1 MIRNMQIRSKLIAVL
16 VIPLVALTVLAA
28 IGIGANVARGVQAD
42 RVNDQTD
49 FAVSLSTLVH
59 ELQKERDRSA
69 GWVGSGRSAG
79 YGGVIAQRVAVNQA
93 LQTFRRDVENLR
105 VDEGSS
111 PLLQQRLE
119 TALRQFNRLND
130 ERLQIEDEAAWTVPR
145 TLDFYSGIIA
155 NLFAVVLELGGETDS
170 RALTR
175 NLSTYVAMGRL
186 KEAASQERG
195 LVYAVASA
203 GKFAP
208 GEFQRFATSLGAQDT
223 LRAQFDA
230 TASARQ
236 RARLDQLQSNRD
248 VAEVNELRNYL
259 RNALLTG
266 DANSAI
272 ELDPREWFLRT
283 SARIDLLR
291 DVENTVA
298 DDLSAISQDVQANA
312 RRQALL
318 YTILLTLVLWI
329 TVGLSVWLIRSIVGP
344 LRTLTRSANEV
355 ADERLPGLVDKLQ
368 HTKDP
373 ADLDVVP
380 EPVPVKANDE
390 IGQVSTA
397 FNSVHR
403 VAVQVATEQAA
414 LRKSIGDMF
423 LNLARRSQSLIDRQL
438 ELIDDLE
445 RTEADPDALENL
457 FKLDHLATRMRRNAE
472 DLIVLSGAE
481 PARRWSQPVPLVD
494 VVRAALAE
502 VEDYNRVELLPID
515 DIGVGGQAVSD
526 VVHLLAELIENATSF
541 SPPGTKVQVAGQ
553 QVSNGYVLEIE
564 DRGLGM
570 TDDELVEANERLAN
584 PPMVDFALSR
594 MLGLYVVAR
603 LAQRYNIKVQLRH
616 SWYGG
621 ITALVL
627 LPPTVAVRAPM
638 PEAIEAPSRRGP
650 AELVPS
656 TKPVEP
662 PAAEENGE
670 HLPIFEAARSDW
682 FEDSVRGDHLPL
694 RRHAAQQPN
703 GRAAEPTGN
712 GAGTLTGA
720 GATRIPG
727 PGPDRDPA
735 PDGPRGDEART
746 DADRAEALRAEAMRV
761 ETARMEA
768 ARAEASR
775 VEEARSAAA
784 REATRPGDG
793 APAADR
799 PRTARDEAA
808 EAAAAPGAGARARTG
823 SLPTRT
829 PGASGPPP
837 GGAKPFAPASPPGG
851 EPLAPASPPPG
862 RPSRRAGPDRV
873 RAERMRSDRVGAA
886 QPASAGPGPVQ
897 APGPAGATAADS
909 TRTAPAPTLQA
920 ASVQTTKAGLPR
932 RVPRAN
938 LAPGMVA
945 ARTTA
950 TTATEPA
957 DSSQPSSAAAR
968 SPEEVRSMLSSY
980 RSGLER
986 GRMAAGEDADR
997 GGDAHSSSRSD
1008 DDDATQ

>member
-1 MIRNMQIRSKLIAVL
+1 
-16 VIPLVALTVLAA
+16 
-28 IGIGANVARGVQAD
+28 
-42 RVNDQTD
+42 
-49 FAVSLSTLVH
+49 
-59 ELQKERDRSA
+59 
-69 GWVGSGRSAG
+69 
-79 YGGVIAQRVAVNQA
+79 
-93 LQTFRRDVENLR
+93 
-105 VDEGSS
+105 
-111 PLLQQRLE
+111 
-119 TALRQFNRLND
+119 
-130 ERLQIEDEAAWTVPR
+130 
-145 TLDFYSGIIA
+145 
-155 NLFAVVLELGGETDS
+155 
-170 RALTR
+170 
-175 NLSTYVAMGRL
+175 
-186 KEAASQERG
+186 
-195 LVYAVASA
+195 
-203 GKFAP
+203 
-208 GEFQRFATSLGAQDT
+208 
-223 LRAQFDA
+223 
-230 TASARQ
+230 
-236 RARLDQLQSNRD
+236 
-248 VAEVNELRNYL
+248 
-259 RNALLTG
+259 
-266 DANSAI
+266 
-272 ELDPREWFLRT
+272 
-283 SARIDLLR
+283 
-291 DVENTVA
+291 
-298 DDLSAISQDVQANA
+298 
-312 RRQALL
+312 
-318 YTILLTLVLWI
+318 
-329 TVGLSVWLIRSIVGP
+329 
-344 LRTLTRSANEV
+344 V
-355 ADERLPGLVDKLQ
+355 ADERLPGLVDRLQ

-373 ADLDVVP
+373 ADLDVIP

-445 RTEADPDALENL
+445 RSEADPDALENL

-584 PPMVDFALSR
+584 PPLVDFALSR

-662 PAAEENGE
+662 VAEENGE

-720 GATRIPG
+720 GATRIPDPGPDGG
-727 PGPDRDPA
+727 PGPDEA
-735 PDGPRGDEART
+735 RGDGARDGVRT
-746 DADRAEALRAEAMRV
+746 DAERAEALRAEAMRV

-768 ARAEASR
+768 ARAEAGR
-775 VEEARSAAA
+775 AEEARSAAA
-784 REATRPGDG
+784 REAARPGDG
-793 APAADR
+793 GPAADR

-808 EAAAAPGAGARARTG
+808 ETAAAPGAGARAHTG

-851 EPLAPASPPPG
+851 EPLAPTPASPPPG
-862 RPSRRAGPDRV
+862 RSSRRAGPDRV
-873 RAERMRSDRVGAA
+873 RAERMRPDRVRAA
-886 QPASAGPGPVQ
+886 QPASAAPRPAQAPGPVQ
-897 APGPAGATAADS
+897 APGPGGATAADA
-909 TRTAPAPTLQA
+909 TAPAPTLQA

-945 ARTTA
+945 ARTAATA
-950 TTATEPA
+950 ATEPA

>member
-16 VIPLVALTVLAA
+16 VIPLVGLTALAA
-28 IGIGANVARGVQAD
+28 IGIGASVARGVQAD
-42 RVNDQTD
+42 RVNDQAV
-49 FAVSLSTLVH
+49 FAVSLSKLVH
-59 ELQKERDRSA
+59 ELQRERDLSA
-69 GWVGSGRSAG
+69 GWVGSGRDAG
-79 YGGVIAQRVAVNQA
+79 YGGVVAQRVAVNQA
-93 LQTFRRDVENLR
+93 LQTFRRDVENLGPDTEGSAFRRR
-105 VDEGSS
+105 VDS
-111 PLLQQRLE
+111 
-119 TALRQFNRLND
+119 ALRRF
-130 ERLQIEDEAAWTVPR
+130 ERINEERQRIEADPGWTVAR
-145 TLDFYSGIIA
+145 TLDFYSNNIA
-155 NLFAVVLELGGETDS
+155 SLFAVELELGAGTDD
-170 RALTR
+170 R
-175 NLSTYVAMGRL
+175 NLIHNVATFVSLGRY

-195 LVYAVASA
+195 VVYAVAST
-203 GKFAP
+203 GRFAP
-208 GEFQRFATSLGAQDT
+208 GEFQRFATTLGAQDT
-223 LRAQFDA
+223 WRSQFDIN
-230 TASARQ
+230 ASAEQ
-236 RARLDQLQSNRD
+236 AARLDALQTNPD
-248 VAEVNELRNYL
+248 VTQTNALRNYL

-266 DANSAI
+266 NATSEVD
-272 ELDPREWFLRT
+272 LDPREWFQRT
-283 SARIDLLR
+283 SARIDLLGGVEATIAE
-291 DVENTVA
+291 DVA
-298 DDLSAISQDVQANA
+298 AASQAAQAA
-312 RRQALL
+312 ATRQALL
-318 YTILLTLVLWI
+318 YSLVLALVLVL
-329 TVGLSVWLIRSIVGP
+329 TVGLSLWLARSMVGP

-355 ADERLPGLVDKLQ
+355 ADERLPGLVDKLH
-368 HTKDP
+368 HTNDLR
-373 ADLDVVP
+373 DLDVVP
-380 EPVPVKANDE
+380 EPVPVSSNDE
-390 IGQVSTA
+390 IGQVSAA

-403 VAVQVATEQAA
+403 VAIQVATEQAA

-445 RTEADPDALENL
+445 RSEADPDALENL

-515 DIGVGGQAVSD
+515 DIGVAGQAVSD
-526 VVHLLAELIENATSF
+526 AVHLLAELIENATSF

-570 TDDELVEANERLAN
+570 SDDELVEANERLAN

-627 LPPTVAVRAPM
+627 LPPTVAVRVPM

-656 TKPVEP
+656 TTPVE
-662 PAAEENGE
+662 PAAEETGE

-712 GAGTLTGA
+712 GAGTVSGA
-720 GATRIPG
+720 GAARTPGAG
-727 PGPDRDPA
+727 PGGFGLGASRPAGPDDPTRPQ
-735 PDGPRGDEART
+735 PDGADGDGSQTDAART
-746 DADRAEALRAEAMRV
+746 DAARAEAMRV
-761 ETARMEA
+761 EAMRIEAARMEATGAEA
-768 ARAEASR
+768 ARAEA
-775 VEEARSAAA
+775 APGQAA
-784 REATRPGDG
+784 RAE
-793 APAADR
+793 APAG
-799 PRTARDEAA
+799 PTARTGPSRGD
-808 EAAAAPGAGARARTG
+808 GAGARTG
-823 SLPTRT
+823 PLPTRI

-837 GGAKPFAPASPPGG
+837 GGATPFAPAGPPPAPPPQPSRSSRRGARAG
-851 EPLAPASPPPG
+851 TDRGAAADWAPAGQAAAS
-862 RPSRRAGPDRV
+862 PSRV
-873 RAERMRSDRVGAA
+873 
-886 QPASAGPGPVQ
+886 
-897 APGPAGATAADS
+897 PGPAPGEPAA
-909 TRTAPAPTLQA
+909 APAPVSATLQA

-945 ARTTA
+945 AQTA
-950 TTATEPA
+950 APA
-957 DSSQPSSAAAR
+957 ARPPDDSSQPSPSAAR

>member
-16 VIPLVALTVLAA
+16 VIPLVGLTVMAA
-28 IGIGANVARGVQAD
+28 IGIAASVSRGVQAD
-42 RVNDQTD
+42 RVNDQAV
-49 FAVSLSTLVH
+49 FAVSLSKLVH
-59 ELQKERDRSA
+59 ELQRERDLSA
-69 GWVGSGRSAG
+69 GWVGGGRDAG
-79 YGGVIAQRVAVNQA
+79 YGGVVSQRVLVNEA
-93 LQTFRRDVENLR
+93 LQTFRNDVENLDPDTEGSVFRRR
-105 VDEGSS
+105 VDAALKRFDQINEER
-111 PLLQQRLE
+111 QR
-119 TALRQFNRLND
+119 
-130 ERLQIEDEAAWTVPR
+130 IEADPGWTVAR
-145 TLDFYSGIIA
+145 TLDYYSNNIA
-155 NLFAVVLELGGETDS
+155 GLFAVELELAGETDD
-170 RALTR
+170 R
-175 NLSTYVAMGRL
+175 NLIGNVATFVSLGRY

-195 LVYAVASA
+195 VVYAVAST
-203 GKFAP
+203 GRFAP
-208 GEFQRFATSLGAQDT
+208 GEFQRFATTLGAQDT
-223 LRAQFDA
+223 WRSQFDIN
-230 TASARQ
+230 ASPEQA
-236 RARLDQLQSNRD
+236 ARLDALQSHPD
-248 VAEVNELRNYL
+248 VTQTNGLRNYL

-266 DANSAI
+266 NATSEVD
-272 ELDPREWFLRT
+272 LDPREWFQRT

-291 DVENTVA
+291 GVEATIA
-298 DDLSAISQDVQANA
+298 DDVAAASQAAQSAAS
-312 RRQALL
+312 RQALL
-318 YTILLTLVLWI
+318 YSVILALVLVV
-329 TVGLSVWLIRSIVGP
+329 TVALSLWLARSMVGP

-355 ADERLPGLVDKLQ
+355 ADERLPGLVDKL
-368 HTKDP
+368 HHAKDP
-373 ADLDVVP
+373 RDLDVVP
-380 EPVPVKANDE
+380 EPVPVNSTDE
-390 IGQVSTA
+390 IGQVSAA

-403 VAVQVATEQAA
+403 VAIQVATEQAA
-414 LRKSIGDMF
+414 LRRSIGDMF

-445 RTEADPDALENL
+445 HTEADPDALDNL

-515 DIGVGGQAVSD
+515 DIGVAGQAVSD
-526 VVHLLAELIENATSF
+526 VVHLLAELVENATSF

-553 QVSNGYVLEIE
+553 QVSNGYVIEVE

-570 TDDELVEANERLAN
+570 SDDELVEANERLAN
-584 PPMVDFALSR
+584 PPVVDFALSR

-603 LAQRYNIKVQLRH
+603 LAERYNIKVQLRH

-638 PEAIEAPSRRGP
+638 PEAIEAPSRPSP

-662 PAAEENGE
+662 AAEETGD

-694 RRHAAQQPN
+694 RRHAAQQPK

-712 GAGTLTGA
+712 GAGTLSGA
-720 GATRIPG
+720 GAARTPGAG
-727 PGPDRDPA
+727 PGGFGFGASRSSGPDDPTRPQ
-735 PDGPRGDEART
+735 PDGDGNQADGART
-746 DADRAEALRAEAMRV
+746 DAARAEAMRV
-761 ETARMEA
+761 EAMRIEAARMEVAGAEAARTEAAPEQA
-768 ARAEASR
+768 ARA
-775 VEEARSAAA
+775 
-784 REATRPGDG
+784 D
-793 APAADR
+793 APA
-799 PRTARDEAA
+799 PPT
-808 EAAAAPGAGARARTG
+808 ARTG
-823 SLPTRT
+823 RPPADGDEARTGPLPTRI

-837 GGAKPFAPASPPGG
+837 GGAMPFAPAGPP
-851 EPLAPASPPPG
+851 PAPAPPSQPS
-862 RPSRRAGPDRV
+862 RSSRRAARAGVDRG
-873 RAERMRSDRVGAA
+873 AASDR
-886 QPASAGPGPVQ
+886 ASAGPAATAPAAGPTRV
-897 APGPAGATAADS
+897 PGPAPGEPAA
-909 TRTAPAPTLQA
+909 APAPASATFQA

-945 ARTTA
+945 AQTA
-950 TTATEPA
+950 APA
-957 DSSQPSSAAAR
+957 ARPPDDSSQPPTSAAR

-986 GRMAAGEDADR
+986 GRMMAAGEDADR

>member
-16 VIPLVALTVLAA
+16 VIPLVGLTALAA
-28 IGIGANVARGVQAD
+28 IGIGASVARGVQAD
-42 RVNDQTD
+42 RVNDQAV
-49 FAVSLSTLVH
+49 FAVSLSKLVH
-59 ELQKERDRSA
+59 ELQRERDLSA
-69 GWVGSGRSAG
+69 GWVGSGRDAG
-79 YGGVIAQRVAVNQA
+79 YGGVVAQRVAVNQA
-93 LQTFRRDVENLR
+93 LQTFRRDVENLDPDTEGSAFRRR
-105 VDEGSS
+105 VDSALKRFERINEER
-111 PLLQQRLE
+111 QR
-119 TALRQFNRLND
+119 
-130 ERLQIEDEAAWTVPR
+130 IEADPGWTVAR
-145 TLDFYSGIIA
+145 TLDFYSNNIA
-155 NLFAVVLELGGETDS
+155 SLFAVELELGGETDD
-170 RALTR
+170 R
-175 NLSTYVAMGRL
+175 NLIRNVATFVSLGRY

-195 LVYAVASA
+195 VVYAVAST
-203 GKFAP
+203 GRFAP
-208 GEFQRFATSLGAQDT
+208 GEFQRFGTTLGAQDT
-223 LRAQFDA
+223 WRSQFDIN
-230 TASARQ
+230 ASSEQA
-236 RARLDQLQSNRD
+236 ARLDALQTNPD
-248 VAEVNELRNYL
+248 VTQTNALRNYL

-266 DANSAI
+266 NATSEVD
-272 ELDPREWFLRT
+272 LDPREWFQRT
-283 SARIDLLR
+283 SAWIDLLR
-291 DVENTVA
+291 GVEATIAEDVA
-298 DDLSAISQDVQANA
+298 AASQAAQSAAT
-312 RRQALL
+312 RQALL
-318 YTILLTLVLWI
+318 YSVVLALVLVL
-329 TVGLSVWLIRSIVGP
+329 TVGLSLWLARSMVGP

-355 ADERLPGLVDKLQ
+355 ADERLPGLVDKLH

-373 ADLDVVP
+373 RDLDVIP
-380 EPVPVKANDE
+380 EPVPVSSRDE
-390 IGQVSTA
+390 IGQVSAA

-403 VAVQVATEQAA
+403 VAIQVATEQAA

-515 DIGVGGQAVSD
+515 DIGVAGQAVSD
-526 VVHLLAELIENATSF
+526 AVHLLAELIENATSF

-570 TDDELVEANERLAN
+570 SDDELVEANERLAN

-662 PAAEENGE
+662 AAEETGE

-712 GAGTLTGA
+712 GAGTLGGA
-720 GATRIPG
+720 GAARTPGAG
-727 PGPDRDPA
+727 PGGFGFGASRPAGPDDPTR
-735 PDGPRGDEART
+735 PQHDGADGDRT
-746 DADRAEALRAEAMRV
+746 DAARAEAMRV
-761 ETARMEA
+761 EAMRIEAARMEAAGAEA
-768 ARAEASR
+768 ARAEAAA
-775 VEEARSAAA
+775 EQAA
-784 REATRPGDG
+784 RAEAPAGPTARTGLPGDG
-793 APAADR
+793 D
-799 PRTARDEAA
+799 
-808 EAAAAPGAGARARTG
+808 GARARTG
-823 SLPTRT
+823 PLPTRI

-837 GGAKPFAPASPPGG
+837 GGATPFAPAGPPPAPPPPSRSSRRAARAGGDRGAAADRAPAGQAATAPAVGPTRVPGPAPG
-851 EPLAPASPPPG
+851 EPAAAPAPAS
-862 RPSRRAGPDRV
+862 A
-873 RAERMRSDRVGAA
+873 
-886 QPASAGPGPVQ
+886 
-897 APGPAGATAADS
+897 
-909 TRTAPAPTLQA
+909 TLQA

-945 ARTTA
+945 AQTGA
-950 TTATEPA
+950 PA
-957 DSSQPSSAAAR
+957 AGPPDDTSQPSASAAR

-986 GRMAAGEDADR
+986 GRMMAAGEDADR